1 VPFSLT
7 RLILHARMLY
17 ALSNYVGPLKGE
29 CKVMPKLKPV
39 TITPS
44 KDEDTLTGIA
54 QIDFTRSCF
63 DLHITS

>member
-1 VPFSLT
+1 
-7 RLILHARMLY
+7 MLY